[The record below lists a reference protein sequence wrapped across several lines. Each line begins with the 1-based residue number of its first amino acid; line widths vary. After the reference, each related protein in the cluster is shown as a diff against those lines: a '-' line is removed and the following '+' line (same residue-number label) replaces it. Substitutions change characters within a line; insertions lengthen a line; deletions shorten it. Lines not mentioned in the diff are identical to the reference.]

1 VVGRDIFVVAGGP
14 KPGGSFSNVNEVFQP
29 PAREQAGDRQTILL
43 RPVVDNSF
51 ADGKKRASSQHVGSV
66 MAMLATFEEAQVLP
80 PETSAQANRIIK
92 VLIQFQ
98 SAFLKSRQPAVRN
111 FFAAAQR
118 AKFGPGA
125 EEILNTFQ
133 QNGWTSEVLE
143 ALSDYGTQDRVWE
156 NGDLAEGLREY
167 NVTRQDFDLLIDL
180 FQRAK
185 TQFHARGTDVHQVY
199 AARRR
204 DMPGAA
210 F

>member
-1 VVGRDIFVVAGGP
+1 
-14 KPGGSFSNVNEVFQP
+14 
-29 PAREQAGDRQTILL
+29 
-43 RPVVDNSF
+43 
-51 ADGKKRASSQHVGSV
+51 

-80 PETSAQANRIIK
+80 PETSPQANQIIK
-92 VLIQFQ
+92 ALIQFQ

-111 FFAAAQR
+111 FFAAAQQ
-118 AKFGPGA
+118 AKFGPGG
-125 EEILNTFQ
+125 EEVLNKFQ
-133 QNGWTSEVLE
+133 QNGWTSEVME
-143 ALSDYGTQDRVWE
+143 ALSDYGMQDRVWE
-156 NGDLAEGLREY
+156 DGSLTEGLREF

-185 TQFHARGTDVHQVY
+185 AQLHARGADVHQVY